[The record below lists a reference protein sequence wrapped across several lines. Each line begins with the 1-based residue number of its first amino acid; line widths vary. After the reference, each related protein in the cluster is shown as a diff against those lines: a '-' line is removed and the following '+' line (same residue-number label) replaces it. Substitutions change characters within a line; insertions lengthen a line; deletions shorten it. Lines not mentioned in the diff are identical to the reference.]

1 MSFKRTRLKSSLP
14 QTAKLPQTRQ
24 DGEAVGTNG
33 RQATQSTSRRSKS
46 PTVRRRTREEREM
59 AESADRSGGIHGAHQ
74 EEKVYSQ
81 RRTGRSIQVSR
92 RRLQQRAGPYLDVLQ
107 NPIEAGVRKVFD
119 LSNLLIVFVLTTG
132 VLMIPVPSSF
142 DGQVHR
148 ALALFVFTGS
158 ILALQP
164 APLPI
169 SALMV
174 PIAQVALGI
183 GTAEMAFRPFGTP
196 VVFLILGSLFLAE
209 ALRKHG
215 LTRRLA
221 LYVIYYTNGRLPALL
236 FGIMGV
242 TSMLSMWVLNTA
254 TAAVLIPVAIMIAQR
269 IPRAEDAAVVLK
281 ALVLGITYSAS
292 FGAIATI
299 MASGENAIASG
310 LLGKT
315 AAGPFGFLSWM
326 QYGLPI
332 VLILLPLSWFMLM
345 QVFRLPAVKIDT
357 WPVAKEIARLGNF
370 SSAERKILIAMLV
383 AVVLWVTGSS
393 LESVLGL
400 PESLLSSAI
409 VAIVTVGVLS
419 VEEIIDW
426 NDLKGV
432 NWGVFFVIGAG
443 LTLGDALDRTGASDW
458 FAGLL
463 APFLHELPY
472 GLILAV
478 LIGMAFTLTQ
488 FMNNITLGAILAPI
502 LIKLG
507 DASGLDPSLLLLPTV
522 FTLAL
527 AYTLPAA
534 SARMTLVSVTGAV
547 ESKDM
552 IRAGLAVGIPSALVI
567 WGVFYGLSQL
577 GLT

>member
-1 MSFKRTRLKSSLP
+1 MSFKRTRLKSTLP
-14 QTAKLPQTRQ
+14 QVAKLPELRK
-24 DGEAVGTNG
+24 GETPNHENG
-33 RQATQSTSRRSKS
+33 RSEPRPITYSNKIPQ
-46 PTVRRRTREEREM
+46 VRRRTEEEKRQAQE
-59 AESADRSGGIHGAHQ
+59 AARQKGIHGIHRATPAYTH
-74 EEKVYSQ
+74 
-81 RRTGRSIQVSR
+81 RRTAPRTQARR
-92 RRLQQRAGPYLDVLQ
+92 RRLQRRTNPLDILQ
-107 NPIEAGVRKVFD
+107 EPIEASVRKVFD
-119 LSNLLIVFVLTTG
+119 LSRLLTVFVLTMS
-132 VLMIPVPSSF
+132 VLVIPVPATF
-142 DGQVHR
+142 DPQIHR

-174 PIAQVALGI
+174 PVAQVALGI
-183 GTAEMAFRPFGTP
+183 DVVDSAFKPFGTP

-221 LYVIYYTNGRLPALL
+221 LYVIYYTDGRPPALL

-242 TSMLSMWVLNTA
+242 TSLLSMWVLNTA

-269 IPRAEDAAVVLK
+269 IPRQEDASIVLK

-310 LLGKT
+310 LLST
-315 AAGPFGFLSWM
+315 PANSFGFLTWM
-326 QYGLPI
+326 QFGLPI
-332 VLILLPLSWFMLM
+332 VLILLPLSWFMLLF
-345 QVFRLPAVKIDT
+345 VFRLPAVQIDT
-357 WPVAKEIARLGNF
+357 QPVAAEIQRLGAF
-370 SSAERKILIAMLV
+370 SASERKIIGAMLV

-393 LESVLGL
+393 IESILGL
-400 PESLLSSAI
+400 PDTILSSAI
-409 VAIVTVGVLS
+409 VAIGAVGVLS
-419 VEEIIDW
+419 IQEIINW

-443 LTLGDALDRTGASDW
+443 LTLGDALSKTGADSW
-458 FAGLL
+458 FANLL
-463 APFLHELPY
+463 APFLQGMPY
-472 GLILAV
+472 GLIIAV
-478 LIGMAFTLTQ
+478 FIAMAFTLTQ

-502 LIKLG
+502 LIELG
-507 DASGLDPSLLLLPTV
+507 TASNLDPTVLLLPTI

-534 SARMTLVSVTGAV
+534 SARMTLVSVTGTV
-547 ESKDM
+547 NSNDM
-552 IRAGLAVGIPSALVI
+552 IRAGLAVGIPSAIVI
-567 WGVFYGLSQL
+567 WGVFYGISQL
-577 GLT
+577 GWI